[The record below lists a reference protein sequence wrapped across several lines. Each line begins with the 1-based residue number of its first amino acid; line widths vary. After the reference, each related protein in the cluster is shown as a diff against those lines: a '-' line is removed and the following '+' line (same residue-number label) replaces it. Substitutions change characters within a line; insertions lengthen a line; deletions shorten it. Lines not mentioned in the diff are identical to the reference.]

1 MEYANNGNLQ
11 TYLENN
17 FEKLNWN
24 DKKQLAYQIADGL
37 NYLHNEDVLHRD
49 LHSKNIVIHDRNAKI
64 TDFGIS
70 KIEYNSSMHI
80 GPFGKTAYM
89 EPQILA
95 DQNFEYIKAS
105 DIYSFGILMWEISS
119 GQSPFEN
126 KFNNNQDLIIAITC
140 YETREISIADTPD
153 DYEKLYKK
161 CWKQEPEQRPII
173 KEVLKRFSKM
183 GFGKNIGDD
192 ESTKENNSDPDSNI
206 GDSIQLN
213 TFENLSISNF

>member
-1 MEYANNGNLQ
+1 MKMFYIEILLNFGISKIGNNSTRHIGPCGKIAYIDPQILTDHNFQYIKPSDIYSYGILMWEISSGYPPFKDLND
-11 TYLENN
+11 TTICAAIINN
-17 FEKLNWN
+17 K
-24 DKKQLAYQIADGL
+24 A
-37 NYLHNEDVLHRD
+37 HVLHRD

-140 YETREISIADTPD
+140 YETP
-153 DYEKLYKK
+153 
-161 CWKQEPEQRPII
+161 PQRD
-173 KEVLKRFSKM
+173 LK
-183 GFGKNIGDD
+183 
-192 ESTKENNSDPDSNI
+192 
-206 GDSIQLN
+206 
-213 TFENLSISNF
+213 